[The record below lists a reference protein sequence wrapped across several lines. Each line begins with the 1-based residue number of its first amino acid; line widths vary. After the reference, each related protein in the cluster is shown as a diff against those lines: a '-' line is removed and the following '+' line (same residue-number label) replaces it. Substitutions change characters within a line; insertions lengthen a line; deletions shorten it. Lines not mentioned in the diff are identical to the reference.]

1 MSPTSDA
8 VRRRRLATRGDGG
21 GVASRTRRAPTSP
34 VRWGFR
40 TTRALAFASEAGR
53 HASAKATVVLTF
65 PWQNLAS
72 WFFFPQHVQRSAARR
87 SRIISGETPSQ
98 ASAYVAYFCEGFD
111 TRVDSSFFG
120 ARRSVAF
127 AAFSPLGTWEEL
139 PPLLLTAS
147 FVVEVALKVGADVFP
162 RSLSVCS
169 VSS

>member
-21 GVASRTRRAPTSP
+21 GVASRTRRAPTAP

-40 TTRALAFASEAGR
+40 TTRALALASEAGR

-72 WFFFPQHVQRSAARR
+72 WFFFPQRVQRSAARR
-87 SRIISGETPSQ
+87 SRIISEETPSH
-98 ASAYVAYFCEGFD
+98 ASAYVEYFCEGFD

-120 ARRSVAF
+120 ARRLVAF
-127 AAFSPLGTWEEL
+127 AFSPLGAQEEL

-147 FVVEVALKVGADVFP
+147 LVVEVALRVRADVFP
-162 RSLSVCS
+162 RSLSACS